1 MWRPL
6 TLPEGSLG
14 VRRGMSTANR
24 ALMTEGHWDMH
35 VNDRYLAVESAG
47 AGPAVVFLHGIGGTS
62 NVYQVQAD
70 ALSSTC
76 QVIRPDFAGA
86 GRSPAGGEISIGSHV
101 ADIAA
106 VLDALGAGPAV
117 VVGHSMGT
125 LVARALAARYPARVA
140 GLALLGPVL
149 PPDAAGR
156 EAIVARAAVIRA
168 EGTAAIADAIVT
180 RSLSP
185 RTRSAKPE
193 IAAFVRELVMR
204 QDPEGYAR
212 NNEALAAADDPGAV
226 DPGLPLLLVAGRDD
240 TLSPPSLSEQIARA
254 HGSADLRVIDGI
266 GHQIPLEDARQT
278 TEILTTFISTLASR
292 TGWPSQ

>member
-1 MWRPL
+1 VVLLGP
-6 TLPEGSLG
+6 GSPSIG
-14 VRRGMSTANR
+14 AIAETVRNV
-24 ALMTEGHWDMH
+24 ALMKEGHWDMH
-35 VNDRYLAVESAG
+35 VNGRYLAVESTG

-70 ALSSTC
+70 ALSSTY

-86 GRSPAGGEISIGSHV
+86 GRSPARGEISIDSHA

-125 LVARALAARYPARVA
+125 LVARALAARHPARVA
-140 GLALLGPVL
+140 GLALLGPVQ
-149 PPDAAGR
+149 PPDDAGR
-156 EAIVARAAVIRA
+156 EAIVARAAVLRA
-168 EGTAAIADAIVT
+168 EGPAAIADAIVT
-180 RSLSP
+180 RSLSAG
-185 RTRSAKPE
+185 TRSAKPE

-212 NNEALAAADDPGAV
+212 NNEALAAAADPGPV

-240 TLSPPSLSEQIARA
+240 TLSPPSVSEQIAAA
-254 HGSADLRVIDGI
+254 HGSADVRVIDGI

-278 TEILTTFISTLASR
+278 TQILTTFISALASR
-292 TGWPSQ
+292 TVQPSQ